1 MPLGNFMN
9 MPLTFVGRGFSL
21 EEAGQTL
28 SDITSSLFAT
38 LLVSSKVS
46 KHANLSLSPVYF
58 SI

>member
-1 MPLGNFMN
+1 MN
-9 MPLTFVGRGFSL
+9 MPLTFVGCGFSL